1 MDNATTLKN
10 ILKIEQL
17 FTKYK
22 EFDSKAHL
30 AKKLDVAIRPTVLD
44 IILNYLEKSN
54 KILIDSD
61 DSLVWIYASPKAKKH
76 WEKAIRL

>member
-1 MDNATTLKN
+1 MTLKN

-30 AKKLDVAIRPTVLD
+30 AKKLDVTIRPTVLN

-54 KILIDSD
+54 KILIDRD
-61 DSLVWIYASPKAKKH
+61 GSLIWIYASPKAKKH
-76 WEKAIRL
+76 WEKAIRM